1 MPLLGTFLFNVF
13 SALAAWLVK
22 YFTQKMAVAVALI
35 AIVSGLLVLIYA
47 SLRLGVNLA
56 MAGAASMH
64 PMFAAGVSVVI
75 SPTAQQCITA
85 YLALWSLCELLKWKF
100 NILQLWSRTI

>member
-22 YFTQKMAVAVALI
+22 YITQKMAVALALI
-35 AIVSGLLVLIYA
+35 ALVTTLLVALYA
-47 SLRLGVNLA
+47 GLRLAVTAA

-64 PMFAAGVSVVI
+64 PMFAAGVAVVI
-75 SPTAQQCITA
+75 SPETQQCITG
-85 YLALWSLCELLKWKF
+85 YLTMWSLCELYKWKF
-100 NILQLWSRTI
+100 NIMQLWSRTI